1 MPSAPDR
8 QRWGPHAETPA
19 VRTIRAMFAADRLPH
34 ALLISGPSGVGKR
47 DLALRIVQRSLC
59 EAADIDRPCRECRT
73 CRRLHDPLNPE
84 QPPQHA
90 DVELVSPGSLS
101 ANPDQDNRNTRTI
114 GIGVIRRVEH
124 ATTLAP
130 FEADRRLLIIDPAD
144 AMTSEAADAFLKTLE
159 EPPPRVH
166 FILLTSREE
175 QLSETIRSR
184 CRRLTLNPLPDAQ
197 LEAWMDSVDLVAPTP
212 DDHDR
217 RRELRRL
224 ARGRPSWLQHA
235 LQAGDPVTVRSAQI
249 EEAERLAG
257 ASRAERF
264 QWTERTVGRG
274 LTPQALADLDQ
285 ILDAW
290 SDWWRDL
297 WLWTQNRGEAIV
309 HVSQRDRLSRTAPMY
324 DQQDITHFLEQIEH
338 TRTMIHRGVNARLAL
353 DVLLLRIPPSRT
365 SP

>member
-1 MPSAPDR
+1 MPSAPDW

-34 ALLISGPSGVGKR
+34 ALLISGPGGVGKR

-59 EAADIDRPCRECRT
+59 EAAEIDRPCRECRT

-101 ANPDQDNRNTRTI
+101 VNPEQDNRNTRTI

-166 FILLTSREE
+166 FILLTSREA

-184 CRRLTLNPLPDAQ
+184 CRRLTLTPLPDAQ
-197 LEAWMDSVDLVAPTP
+197 LEAWMDSVDLVATAA
-212 DDHDR
+212 DDDDR
-217 RRELRRL
+217 RQELRRL

-264 QWTERTVGRG
+264 QWTERSVGRG

-297 WLWTQNRGEAIV
+297 WLWTQDRKEAIV
-309 HVSQRDRLSRTAPMY
+309 HVSQRDRLSRTAAMY
-324 DQQDITHFLEQIEH
+324 DQQDITRFLEQIEH

-353 DVLLLRIPPSRT
+353 DVLLLRIPPART
-365 SP
+365 SS

>member
-1 MPSAPDR
+1 MPSAPDW
-8 QRWGPHAETPA
+8 QRWGPHAEAPA
-19 VRTIRAMFAADRLPH
+19 VRTIRAMFDAERLPH
-34 ALLISGPSGVGKR
+34 ALLIAGPIGVGKR
-47 DLALRIVQRSLC
+47 DLALRVAQRSLC
-59 EAADIDRPCRECRT
+59 EAADADRPCRACRT
-73 CRRLHDPLNPE
+73 CRRLHDPLNPDL
-84 QPPQHA
+84 PPQHA

-101 ANPDQDNRNTRTI
+101 ADPDQDNRNTRTI

-130 FEADRRLLIIDPAD
+130 FEADRRLIIIDPAD

-159 EPPPRVH
+159 EPPSSVH

-184 CRRLTLNPLPDAQ
+184 CRRLTLTPLPDAQ
-197 LEAWMDSVDLVAPTP
+197 LEAWMAALDLEAAAEHT
-212 DDHDR
+212 DDH

-224 ARGRPSWLQHA
+224 ARGRPSWLQRA
-235 LQAGDPVTVRSAQI
+235 LQAGDPVTVRTAQI
-249 EEAERLAG
+249 EEAVRLAG
-257 ASRAERF
+257 APRAERF

-297 WLWTQNRGEAIV
+297 WLWAQERRDALV
-309 HVSQRDRLSRTAPMY
+309 HVSQHERIAAAAPLY
-324 DQQDITHFLEQIEH
+324 DQRDITRFLEQIEQ

-353 DVLLLRIPPSRT
+353 DVLLLRIPTART
-365 SP
+365 ST